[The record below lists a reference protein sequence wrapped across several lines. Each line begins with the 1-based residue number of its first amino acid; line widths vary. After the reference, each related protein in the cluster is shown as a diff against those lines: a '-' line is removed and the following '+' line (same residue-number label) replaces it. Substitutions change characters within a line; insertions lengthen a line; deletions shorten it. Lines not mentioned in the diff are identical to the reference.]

1 MSGEGSPTVTV
12 DGTGLRV
19 AVIAGRWH
27 EVITN
32 GLIRGAHETIVS
44 SGADHT
50 LFRVSGA
57 FELPVVAKAALKNG
71 FDAVVCLAVI
81 VRGGTPHFEYVSSA
95 ATNGLTEVAVKTGK
109 PVGFGVLTVDTE
121 QQGLDRA
128 GLEGSQ
134 ESKGEEAALAALEAA
149 VMLRTIKAEGKSMEL
164 VPGKRR

>member
-1 MSGEGSPTVTV
+1 MSGAGSPTVDV
-12 DGTGLRV
+12 DATGMRV

-32 GLIRGAHETIVS
+32 GLIHGAHQAIVAS
-44 SGADHT
+44 SAEHT
-50 LFRVSGA
+50 LVRVSGA
-57 FELPVVAKAALKNG
+57 FELPVAAKAALKNG

-81 VRGGTPHFEYVSSA
+81 IRGGTPHFEYVSSA
-95 ATNGLTEVAVKTGK
+95 VTQGLTEVAVKTGK

-128 GLEGSQ
+128 GLEGSR

-149 VMLRTIKAEGKSMEL
+149 VLVRRLHHEGKTMKL
-164 VPGKRR
+164 VPGTPR

>member
-1 MSGEGSPTVTV
+1 MSGAGSPTVDV
-12 DGTGLRV
+12 NATGMRV

-32 GLIRGAHETIVS
+32 GLIHGAHRAIVA

-57 FELPVVAKAALKNG
+57 FELPVAAKAALKNG

-95 ATNGLTEVAVKTGK
+95 VTQGLTEVAVKTGK

-128 GLEGSQ
+128 GLDGSS

-149 VMLRTIKAEGKSMEL
+149 VLVRRLRDEGDTMDL
-164 VPGKRR
+164 VPGTAR

>member
-1 MSGEGSPTVTV
+1 MSGAGSPTVHV
-12 DGTGLRV
+12 NATGMRV

-27 EVITN
+27 EVIAN
-32 GLIRGAHETIVS
+32 GLIQGAHRAIVA

-57 FELPVVAKAALKNG
+57 FELPVAAKAALKNG

-95 ATNGLTEVAVKTGK
+95 VTQGLTEVAVKTGK

-128 GLEGSQ
+128 GLDGSS

-149 VMLRTIKAEGKSMEL
+149 VLVRRLRDEGDTMDL
-164 VPGKRR
+164 VPGTAR

>member
-1 MSGEGSPTVTV
+1 MSGAGSPTVDV
-12 DGTGLRV
+12 NATGMRV

-32 GLIRGAHETIVS
+32 GLIQGAHRAIVA

-57 FELPVVAKAALKNG
+57 FELPVAAKAAIKNG

-95 ATNGLTEVAVKTGK
+95 VTQGLTEVAVKTGK

-128 GLEGSQ
+128 GLDGSS

-149 VMLRTIKAEGKSMEL
+149 LLVRRLRDEGDTMDL
-164 VPGKRR
+164 VPGTAR